1 MTTDFDKLVLAL
13 WAGHSRGLHGSIH
26 GVAQAQALALTE
38 GAFDQ
43 SSAHTKAAMRGATI
57 TVLHQLRVMYP
68 DNERLGACLDSIVFP
83 VPKLSIQAAPPPEAP
98 PKADAPPNGW
108 AGDLPR

>member
-26 GVAQAQALALTE
+26 GVAQAQALALTQ

-43 SSAHTKAAMRGATI
+43 ASAHTKAAMRGATI
-57 TVLHQLRVMYP
+57 SVLHHLRVLYP
-68 DNERLGACLDSIVFP
+68 DNLQLGTCLDDIVFP
-83 VPKLSIQAAPPPEAP
+83 VPKISVQAAPPPETPPKINAP
-98 PKADAPPNGW
+98 PSGW
-108 AGDLPR
+108 AGDLRR